1 MVGPSI
7 TDEER
12 AAASTRLKVGFVLLV
27 GVSGGLVSLQ
37 VEPTPLQFLGAVAGG
52 LLVGALLLAFLVRST
67 RGLPLRR

>member
-12 AAASTRLKVGFVLLV
+12 TAASARLKAGFVLLV

-37 VEPTPLQFLGAVAGG
+37 VGPTPLQFLGAVAGG
-52 LLVGALLLAFLVRST
+52 LLVGALLLAFLMRST